1 MYALK
6 KNHLFLS
13 KNKITYPTKNNNN
26 KYTYFFLYNFSLM
39 ITIIKKIKKKIK
51 YFLLYMYKN
60 TLTDKA
66 LMILLYQ

>member
-1 MYALK
+1 
-6 KNHLFLS
+6 
-13 KNKITYPTKNNNN
+13 
-26 KYTYFFLYNFSLM
+26 M